1 MTARRSRA
9 TLPGTDLGLDEL
21 PAAQP
26 RFVKKMDCISV
37 SEIGKIPSGP
47 EWFREIKWDGYRI
60 CVIKRGDQVA
70 LRTKSNQEPGARC
83 AHIAESL
90 SRSKLVSCVLDAEL
104 VALDPE
110 GRPSFQLLQQSR
122 RNRAPIILYVFDVLN
137 YADRN
142 LRSLPLETRRAVLDA
157 IAPVFP
163 QHLRLSELLPQDA
176 AMERLV
182 EALDQQKLEGIIV
195 KRRSSQYVEGK
206 TSGTWVKYRL
216 YQIGEFIIGGYL
228 TRQDRCFDALIVGE
242 RHGDALLYK
251 EKVRFGFDDEKK
263 SDLLARM
270 EALRTTICP
279 FDNLPEPSRRGSLSA
294 EQMNQAVWVKPVL
307 DCTVEYTER
316 TESGSIR
323 GHGRFGQLI
332 H

>member
-1 MTARRSRA
+1 MAARLSRA
-9 TLPGTDLGLDEL
+9 TLPGTDRRLVEL

-26 RFVKKMDCISV
+26 RFIRKMDCIAV

-47 EWFREIKWDGYRI
+47 EWFREIKWDGYRT

-70 LRTKSNQEPGARC
+70 LRTKSNQEPGARYK
-83 AHIAESL
+83 HIAESL
-90 SRSKLVSCVLDAEL
+90 SRSKLDSCVRDAEL

-122 RNRAPIILYVFDVLN
+122 RNSAPIILYVFDVQN
-137 YADRN
+137 YADRD

-157 IAPVFP
+157 IAPGLP
-163 QHLRLSELLPQDA
+163 EHLRLSELLPQDA

-182 EALDQQKLEGIIV
+182 GALDQQKLEGIIV
-195 KRRSSQYVEGK
+195 KRRSSHYVEGK

-228 TRQDRCFDALIVGE
+228 KRHDRYFDAFIVGE
-242 RHGDALLYK
+242 RRGDKILYK

-263 SDLLARM
+263 LDLLARM
-270 EALRTTICP
+270 EPLRIAISP
-279 FDNLPEPSRRGSLSA
+279 FANLPERSHRGSLSA
-294 EQMNQAVWVKPVL
+294 KQMNEAVWIKPVL
-307 DCTVEYTER
+307 HCTVEYTER
-316 TESGSIR
+316 TESGNIR